1 MSKFGTAGGGAPLR
15 DQNGNVIAA
24 RKPGVNENAPA
35 NLNADQVRQLQ
46 KEQYQKDLQA
56 QMA

>member
-46 KEQYQKDLQA
+46 KE
-56 QMA
+56 